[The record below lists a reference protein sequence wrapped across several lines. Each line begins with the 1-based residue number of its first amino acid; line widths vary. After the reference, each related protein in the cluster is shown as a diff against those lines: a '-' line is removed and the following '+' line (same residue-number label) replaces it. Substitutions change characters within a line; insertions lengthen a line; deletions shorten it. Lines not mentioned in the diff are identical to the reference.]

1 MSPISILAVVPLLH
15 PPPKPFA
22 ALHQL
27 LPVPANQSA
36 LEAAADVQPP
46 DDVVSDVR
54 ADQGKL
60 NKVESHTTSMPG
72 LAQIICQF
80 FHLFRLFTAHSQTF
94 NSFDLSLPQVLD
106 GGFFAGLNRSAF
118 LLHKCLVI
126 CSSGYI
132 TSFLFVYLEK
142 RYKLL

>member
-1 MSPISILAVVPLLH
+1 MSIASVPSGHGNELVAVALYDEWEWHVWRA
-15 PPPKPFA
+15 FQA
-22 ALHQL
+22 ALQI
-27 LPVPANQSA
+27 VN
-36 LEAAADVQPP
+36 
-46 DDVVSDVR
+46 VSHLDVR
-54 ADQGKL
+54 ADQGEL

-94 NSFDLSLPQVLD
+94 NSFYLSLPQVLD

-126 CSSGYI
+126 CSS
-132 TSFLFVYLEK
+132 
-142 RYKLL
+142 

>member
-1 MSPISILAVVPLLH
+1 MSPIPILAVVSLLH

-27 LPVPANQSA
+27 LPVPANQST

-46 DDVVSDVR
+46 NDVVSDVR

-72 LAQIICQF
+72 LA
-80 FHLFRLFTAHSQTF
+80 LTSETT
-94 NSFDLSLPQVLD
+94 SL
-106 GGFFAGLNRSAF
+106 GG
-118 LLHKCLVI
+118 
-126 CSSGYI
+126 
-132 TSFLFVYLEK
+132 
-142 RYKLL
+142 